1 MLTGGRRGR
10 ILAGTGV
17 GLVAAAVAAA
27 VVITTPSSPGRPALG
42 TSGSAAGTVVNGPGG
57 SQAILLTV
65 ARTAA
70 TGPAATGTYWYVKE
84 RDFEPTT
91 FRKPGMRVEGRGG
104 PQGPGVR
111 RVLRGHRG
119 DLDRY

>member
-1 MLTGGRRGR
+1 M
-10 ILAGTGV
+10 LAGTGV

-27 VVITTPSSPGRPALG
+27 VVITMPSSPGHPAPG
-42 TSGSAAGTVVNGPGG
+42 TSGSATGTAVNGAGG

-84 RDFEPTT
+84 RDFVPTT
-91 FRKPGMRVEGRGG
+91 FRKPGKPVAKGCRAPRTRGWARPSRPPRRAGPVRVARGRS
-104 PQGPGVR
+104 
-111 RVLRGHRG
+111 
-119 DLDRY
+119 